1 MRAGF
6 IGLIGLPNSGKSTL
20 LNRLTGYGLAAI
32 TPKPQTTRFR
42 IYGILNRAQAQ
53 MIFVDTPG
61 YTRPSVKWHQALNQ
75 EVYKTLHDVDIAL
88 WIHDIT
94 RDPTQLQGLENLLH
108 KAPCP
113 LLAAINKIDLRPSK
127 DKIRYQQTL
136 LSLYPLK
143 EVFFLS
149 ALTGQGVEALIEGIV
164 PYLPESPP
172 LYEETLST
180 PQNERFFVAEII
192 RKQLYLHLE
201 QEVPY
206 SSEVVIEEFREAQT
220 HHTKKDYIR
229 ATLYVEKQSQKAI
242 LIGEKGKKIKQISM
256 AARKEIEEFLG
267 REVFLELHVK
277 VWKNW
282 RQQPRALRYLKYPK
296 F

>member
-1 MRAGF
+1 MKAGF
-6 IGLIGLPNSGKSTL
+6 IGLIGLPNSGKSTF
-20 LNRLTGYGLAAI
+20 LNRLIGYGLAAI

-42 IYGILNRAQAQ
+42 IYGILHRPQAQ

-61 YTRPSVKWHQALNQ
+61 YTRPTVKWHQALNQ
-75 EVYKTLHDVDIAL
+75 QVHKTLQDADVAL
-88 WIHDIT
+88 WVHDIK
-94 RDPTQLQGLENLLH
+94 RNPTQLHGLENLLQT
-108 KAPCP
+108 APCP
-113 LLAAINKIDLRPSK
+113 ILAAINKIDLHPSE
-127 DKIRYQQTL
+127 DKIRYREKL
-136 LSLYPLK
+136 LSLYPIK

-149 ALTGQGVEALIEGIV
+149 ALTGEGVETLLEGIL

-172 LYEETLST
+172 LYDESLFT
-180 PQNERFFVAEII
+180 PQQERFFVAEII

-206 SSEVVIEEFREAQT
+206 SSEVVIEEFREAET
-220 HHTKKDYIR
+220 HHKKKDYVR

-242 LIGEKGKKIKQISM
+242 LIGAKGEKIKHISM
-256 AARKEIEEFLG
+256 AARKEIEEFLQ
-267 REVFLELHVK
+267 REVFLELRVK

-282 RQQPRALRYLKYPK
+282 RQQPRALRYLKYPT